1 MVDDFPTNLKHL
13 RDVIQ
18 FGSSGLFYARVR
30 VADLQFS
37 LYKACPLMRK
47 GMLCK
52 KKVDEELY
60 CASCDHRANKPTRN
74 LYLRLE
80 LQDCED
86 PEISQTATVFS
97 AVAEHYLNLK
107 VEQFA
112 KMVEEQPGQLE
123 ALLKSKIEQTV
134 AVKLSIKAKGELE
147 PLDWIVVSIQQENRE
162 IEGDEEASPDGQMNV
177 DTNNEDGEII
187 EIESSIVNSE
197 AYMTVE
203 PTMKRGQ
210 STAASIFSSSSAA
223 VHNDNTAAA
232 SASDSNAKRQRR
244 HSWDFKTMAHF
255 EEERVKGEEDR
266 HRKEKKFQQPAP
278 LFEQKQ
284 HYVHRVERFALQRHV
299 TEFMLSGKH
308 DEPEEALL
316 RAFEHIIARAIRN
329 AEDSHQQTDDGRSTS
344 AGDGARRQ
352 RRVTRLGI
360 LLNGRG
366 LTDPIL
372 LPIRPPEQNTAE
384 VLMAE
389 LDKLGQSDG
398 DEDVHGGG
406 ISKRSLLL
414 SEPIEVVVTCI
425 APPVGAAPRFY
436 QYQHW
441 GYDDRQLIRVT
452 NLDDNFCLFHALV
465 ATRAYTDQQF
475 LKATSRRQAPTGE
488 DDGLQWDTVSAEIAQ
503 RVIARKDFCA
513 GYEALNRL
521 VSNRERMNA
530 AVTELMQSAGIPAD
544 QEAYGMEHI
553 NQIQQ
558 FWDQNY
564 VGIYRIVLFEDHSE
578 ELPRPIWKGPM
589 GRRLCVSLFLSDG
602 HYYVGPQYPCVRQQ
616 GVCLHCTRCNR
627 FFFSRSCF
635 DGHRGSQ
642 TCNLL
647 KRCTICNRTF
657 QQDPKRPHKCY
668 STFCTRCKVYHEKDA
683 GCFIKKVAVPNEK
696 QQYRIV
702 CYDTETRL
710 DPLEEAGQQRHKVN
724 QLSVRVTCTECC
736 DSERGVRTNCQICI
750 SEYGTMERI
759 KDWSEAEGHEP
770 ISEFVEWILRAWTNK
785 YKTFIWAHNASRFD
799 GHFVLKYLGETK
811 RRPDVVMNGLKIFE
825 FRLQHSRRHSLLT
838 WRDSCLLMPIRLEDM
853 PKTFS
858 LDCDDKPFF
867 PYSFNRRENYGVRL
881 QHLPQK
887 DDYCPGSMKL
897 DKYEKF
903 EKWYDMNR
911 NTPFFLPHELRLYCQ
926 NDTEILLSAIVQ
938 FRRIMMDEVTNGFD
952 VLPLSATIASVCMTI
967 FKGQFLKEKQLAIVP
982 ECGYERNDRASVFAI
997 KYLDWRSKKDGIRI
1011 QHAGNGLE
1019 KRWRQFRLDGWIEE
1033 HNKCI
1038 EVLGCYWHGCEH
1050 CFKPDDKLA
1059 DGKTCRELNELT
1071 HLRILKLREPGP
1083 PGDVFAAGLDVEEI
1097 WECKIREQLTR
1108 DPEMCEFF
1116 ADLGTD
1122 RGPIDPRHAYYG
1134 GRTGPLQLIAEP
1146 KEDEKISVFDIIS
1159 LYPWV
1164 NYSTDY
1170 PVGIPSIIY
1179 PTGAEMIVNWTR
1191 PEQLQFRGI
1200 YRVRVI
1206 PPRGL
1211 RIPVLPLKIDDRLLF
1226 CCCHRCASTFRKANT
1241 RLIHKCKHTD
1251 EQRAFVGNYTHIE
1264 LARALESGYI
1274 VDRFWRAWNYEEWS
1288 DQIFKDYVRL
1298 LIKLK
1303 IEASGFPD
1311 GVVSVEQQQH
1321 YAEEYRRTYSVNL
1334 ELERE
1339 VSAIIPLSDSAVRVL
1354 YKHKKNFVTE
1364 HSSSN
1369 IVLSLWTTSRAR
1381 LKLLD
1386 FMTQIERTEGA
1397 KLLYTD
1403 TDSVVVLHKRDV
1415 VPIQTGEY
1423 LGQMSEEYLGYD
1435 IKSFVCGGA
1444 KQYGFRMKDKRTGTV
1459 EYIIKI
1465 RGITFDVNN
1474 SKALQFESFQQ
1485 KVANYGRIV
1494 NIGPTHRCNDAD
1506 DNDNDAN
1513 VPSVF
1518 HYNKIMPTRDSRV
1531 ITRENH
1537 RRMSD
1542 KNGNAGKSDDDNGS
1556 KKNVGKESKSRKR
1569 SHPLPLLSCRA
1580 RQTWAEALDNIE
1592 KKYSKMEED
1601 IGGEESDNDAIDF
1614 FADSVDEIMEKIH
1627 RSEEKVKKWMTTHG
1641 RGKAKVT
1648 SAELLPV
1655 AAPTAEKNDLDSNNS
1670 EKDEDEP
1677 TSTVYLDRK
1686 KS

>member
-1 MVDDFPTNLKHL
+1 MALAGCQYLAL
-13 RDVIQ
+13 R
-18 FGSSGLFYARVR
+18 
-30 VADLQFS
+30 
-37 LYKACPLMRK
+37 
-47 GMLCK
+47 
-52 KKVDEELY
+52 
-60 CASCDHRANKPTRN
+60 
-74 LYLRLE
+74 
-80 LQDCED
+80 
-86 PEISQTATVFS
+86 
-97 AVAEHYLNLK
+97 
-107 VEQFA
+107 
-112 KMVEEQPGQLE
+112 
-123 ALLKSKIEQTV
+123 
-134 AVKLSIKAKGELE
+134 
-147 PLDWIVVSIQQENRE
+147 W
-162 IEGDEEASPDGQMNV
+162 
-177 DTNNEDGEII
+177 
-187 EIESSIVNSE
+187 
-197 AYMTVE
+197 
-203 PTMKRGQ
+203 
-210 STAASIFSSSSAA
+210 
-223 VHNDNTAAA
+223 
-232 SASDSNAKRQRR
+232 
-244 HSWDFKTMAHF
+244 
-255 EEERVKGEEDR
+255 
-266 HRKEKKFQQPAP
+266 PAP
-278 LFEQKQ
+278 SQYLL
-284 HYVHRVERFALQRHV
+284 AWV
-299 TEFMLSGKH
+299 TS
-308 DEPEEALL
+308 
-316 RAFEHIIARAIRN
+316 
-329 AEDSHQQTDDGRSTS
+329 
-344 AGDGARRQ
+344 
-352 RRVTRLGI
+352 
-360 LLNGRG
+360 
-366 LTDPIL
+366 
-372 LPIRPPEQNTAE
+372 LP
-384 VLMAE
+384 
-389 LDKLGQSDG
+389 
-398 DEDVHGGG
+398 
-406 ISKRSLLL
+406 
-414 SEPIEVVVTCI
+414 
-425 APPVGAAPRFY
+425 
-436 QYQHW
+436 
-441 GYDDRQLIRVT
+441 
-452 NLDDNFCLFHALV
+452 
-465 ATRAYTDQQF
+465 
-475 LKATSRRQAPTGE
+475 
-488 DDGLQWDTVSAEIAQ
+488 
-503 RVIARKDFCA
+503 
-513 GYEALNRL
+513 
-521 VSNRERMNA
+521 
-530 AVTELMQSAGIPAD
+530 
-544 QEAYGMEHI
+544 
-553 NQIQQ
+553 
-558 FWDQNY
+558 
-564 VGIYRIVLFEDHSE
+564 
-578 ELPRPIWKGPM
+578 
-589 GRRLCVSLFLSDG
+589 
-602 HYYVGPQYPCVRQQ
+602 
-616 GVCLHCTRCNR
+616 
-627 FFFSRSCF
+627 
-635 DGHRGSQ
+635 
-642 TCNLL
+642 
-647 KRCTICNRTF
+647 
-657 QQDPKRPHKCY
+657 
-668 STFCTRCKVYHEKDA
+668 
-683 GCFIKKVAVPNEK
+683 
-696 QQYRIV
+696 
-702 CYDTETRL
+702 
-710 DPLEEAGQQRHKVN
+710 
-724 QLSVRVTCTECC
+724 
-736 DSERGVRTNCQICI
+736 
-750 SEYGTMERI
+750 
-759 KDWSEAEGHEP
+759 
-770 ISEFVEWILRAWTNK
+770 
-785 YKTFIWAHNASRFD
+785 
-799 GHFVLKYLGETK
+799 
-811 RRPDVVMNGLKIFE
+811 
-825 FRLQHSRRHSLLT
+825 
-838 WRDSCLLMPIRLEDM
+838 
-853 PKTFS
+853 
-858 LDCDDKPFF
+858 
-867 PYSFNRRENYGVRL
+867 
-881 QHLPQK
+881 
-887 DDYCPGSMKL
+887 
-897 DKYEKF
+897 
-903 EKWYDMNR
+903 YDMNR

-1206 PPRGL
+1206 PPRG
-1211 RIPVLPLKIDDRLLF
+1211 
-1226 CCCHRCASTFRKANT
+1226 
-1241 RLIHKCKHTD
+1241 
-1251 EQRAFVGNYTHIE
+1251 FVGNYTHIE

-1334 ELERE
+1334 ELER
-1339 VSAIIPLSDSAVRVL
+1339 
-1354 YKHKKNFVTE
+1354 
-1364 HSSSN
+1364 
-1369 IVLSLWTTSRAR
+1369 
-1381 LKLLD
+1381 
-1386 FMTQIERTEGA
+1386 
-1397 KLLYTD
+1397 D

-1641 RGKAKVT
+1641 RGKAKVA

-1655 AAPTAEKNDLDSNNS
+1655 AAPTAEKNDLDSKNS